1 MKKMKTTIAIALAA
15 CVSTQVFAQVKEDV
29 ITVALTGQKQ
39 VSVSTTTG
47 NNVGNWSQEPHYY
60 KTGTQKLTDQDIIKF
75 IAYVKHSNGNYY
87 STKAKLVL
95 VQGELSGFF
104 NITPTLGMALPHNH
118 NIDNNV
124 DGLSGVDGLF
134 TTDPAYADASTDIA
148 NSTDSSYVTMANG
161 HHLVVNE
168 QPDKTLYPVGHLQP
182 WGQIFIKDTAGRGTV
197 TSPLCE
203 NVTYYFAMSVEECYD
218 CFYMNSFVSDATFTP
233 KAFAHN
239 GPNCCGTDSTLLGK
253 GKDRYYLTLSFDNT
267 DNNPYLNPLANEFR
281 HQETGIKAN
290 SVNFGISGDGLVPDE
305 INVTPYFDA
314 INHTVSP
321 KNLPYEA
328 RFTLN
333 GILTYTWNL
342 QFVNSADIS
351 PDFVGSATYPASGY
365 GFIALYCQL
374 LTGTATFTEKVVKT
388 ACCLDDAPW
397 YDTFNGWYGVGA
409 EYYETA
415 VYDDNGNFLYATKDQ
430 TKYSAGAYD
439 VVLGYT
445 AGPINV
451 GASLSYHHNFDLTYP
466 WSQLNWGAGWPTP
479 AIIAPYGIEGGS
491 DTSWNVFYDF
501 QGY

>member
-118 NIDNNV
+118 NTDGNGNPSVV
-124 DGLSGVDGLF
+124 DGFSGVYGLF
-134 TTDPAYADASTDIA
+134 TTDPGYTDASTDIA

-182 WGQIFIKDTAGRGTV
+182 WGKIFIKDTAGRGTV
-197 TSPLCE
+197 TSPICE

-218 CFYMNSFVSDATFTP
+218 CFYMNSFVSDAKFTV
-233 KAFAHN
+233 KNFAQA
-239 GPNCCGTDSTLLGK
+239 GPVCCSTLSTLIGT

-267 DNNPYLNPLANEFR
+267 ANNPYLNALSDIWVTTEN
-281 HQETGIKAN
+281 GIGQFSTPA
-290 SVNFGISGDGLVPDE
+290 GPIPGDGLVPDQLNQGDSLPTYHYP
-305 INVTPYFDA
+305 IASRVA
-314 INHTVSP
+314 A
-321 KNLPYEA
+321 NLPYEA

-333 GILTYTWNL
+333 GILTYTWTLKYLN
-342 QFVNSADIS
+342 NSDIA
-351 PDFVGSATYPASGY
+351 PDFVGTAAYPATGY

-388 ACCLDDAPW
+388 ACCLDNDYW
-397 YDTFNGWYGVGA
+397 YDTFGGWYGVGA
-409 EYYETA
+409 EYYEIQG
-415 VYDDNGNFLYATKDQ
+415 GNKDQ
-430 TKYSAGAYD
+430 TKYSAGLYES
-439 VVLGYT
+439 
-445 AGPINV
+445 PINV
-451 GASLSYHHNFDLTYP
+451 GPSLTYHHNFDLTYG
-466 WSQLNWGAGWPTP
+466 WAQDIWGAVWPTP
-479 AIIAPYGIEGGS
+479 AIIEPQWQSFIGL
-491 DTSWNVFYDF
+491 D
-501 QGY
+501 Q